1 MVAMLNFAP
10 LLPLVREEFALTNA
24 WAGTLA
30 TATILSHT
38 LLQLPGGYLADRI
51 GVKRAVELGLL
62 VMALSVIASAFATSM
77 VLLLACRFL
86 LGAGTAT
93 AFISTLSCVNVLVP
107 TEKRA
112 VAQGLFGAAANVG
125 VLLLLLLSERMAHWE
140 GWRGTFLM
148 EGILILG
155 IVWLFAAWFRLETGA
170 SQVRPASWGETV
182 RDRPLYL
189 LGLAH
194 ILSYGVFTALSTW
207 MATFLWEAH
216 GIGLEW
222 AGPLAALLPA
232 SAVVARVLGGALS
245 VGRERRVILASCFVT
260 ALGVASMPLL
270 PGPGL
275 AVLDLLLLG
284 WFASMPFGS
293 IFSYISLVSPKGAS
307 GRGFSLVNFV
317 GNVGALAF
325 PPAIGYALDA
335 TGSFTLGFGL
345 VAMVGLAGSAAVAA
359 WLPRPGR

>member
-155 IVWLFAAWFRLETGA
+155 IAWLFAAWFRLETGA

-222 AGPLAALLPA
+222 AGPLAALLP
-232 SAVVARVLGGALS
+232 
-245 VGRERRVILASCFVT
+245 
-260 ALGVASMPLL
+260 
-270 PGPGL
+270 GPGL

-284 WFASMPFGS
+284 WFASMPFGA
-293 IFSYISLVSPKGAS
+293 IFSYVPLVCEKGAS

-345 VAMVGLAGSAAVAA
+345 VALVGLAESAAVAA